1 VVREIRA
8 VPGQRVREGDVL
20 AVIEA
25 MKMMHNLA
33 ATGAG
38 IVTEVRCREGDTV
51 DGGQVLVVFGSES
64 AAD

>member
-1 VVREIRA
+1 M
-8 VPGQRVREGDVL
+8 L

-25 MKMMHNLA
+25 MKMMHNLT

-51 DGGQVLVVFGSES
+51 EGGQVLVVFGSES